1 MAMGPM
7 PALASS
13 LALCPL
19 QCIRP
24 DNSVEHRDVDGNVFV
39 TADFLPLDR
48 PARIGVT
55 SGASTPDSVVQEC
68 IESIMLVKKL
78 AAGAAASA
86 AAEPEEEAPEEPAS
100 EPAAPAEIAPP
111 EGYEWGVSL

>member
-1 MAMGPM
+1 M
-7 PALASS
+7 PSG
-13 LALCPL
+13 
-19 QCIRP
+19 RP
-24 DNSVEHRDVDGNVFV
+24 V
-39 TADFLPLDR
+39 
-48 PARIGVT
+48 RIGVT

-86 AAEPEEEAPEEPAS
+86 AEEAAPEEPAG